1 MPTFDTCRLLSQ
13 NLTNGAVTGCLT
25 RTLPTVCSSSAS
37 EHDALVHAKPIL
49 IQVRLSHH
57 LKALLRLVLVLRCGL
72 SQGAWLAASAPDGKP
87 EDFQVFKPAMEALL
101 AFWDRPPR
109 RDPLTKLRTW

>member
-49 IQVRLSHH
+49 IQVRSPES
-57 LKALLRLVLVLRCGL
+57 ALRLVLVLRCGL

-87 EDFQVFKPAMEALL
+87 EDFQQFKI
-101 AFWDRPPR
+101 
-109 RDPLTKLRTW
+109 T